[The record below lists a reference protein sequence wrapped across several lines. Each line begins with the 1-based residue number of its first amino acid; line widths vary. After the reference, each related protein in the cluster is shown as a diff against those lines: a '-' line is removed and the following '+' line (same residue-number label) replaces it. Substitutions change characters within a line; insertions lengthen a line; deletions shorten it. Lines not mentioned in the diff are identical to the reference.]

1 MYKASAEVTDNGD
14 GTLSVNWTVANTDG
28 EAVDSIVFHN
38 EYSYGDQGTDV
49 NIGAVKV
56 LDGRELKNGEFTFLL
71 TDSNGELVSKAV
83 NNENG
88 SVQFATLTFTEP
100 GTYTYTVS
108 EEKGDME
115 NITYDDTV
123 YTVTIT
129 VTDSLK
135 GYLEAA
141 VDFGGEVPVFTNRY
155 TAPEEP
161 APSQPEEPEKDEPD
175 QNTKTNNTTNNTI
188 NNTTNNTT
196 NKTTN
201 TTINKTVNEKTTTT
215 TAKRVKT
222 GDETNAM
229 IWIVLGGVAVLVFA
243 GGVISVRRRKRNNK

>member
-1 MYKASAEVTDNGD
+1 M
-14 GTLSVNWTVANTDG
+14 NWTVANTDG

-71 TDSNGELVSKAV
+71 TDSNGELFPKQLITRMDLYSLPLLPLR
-83 NNENG
+83 NRELILI
-88 SVQFATLTFTEP
+88 QF
-100 GTYTYTVS
+100 S

-161 APSQPEEPEKDEPD
+161 APSQPEEPEKDE
-175 QNTKTNNTTNNTI
+175 QTKIQQPTI
-188 NNTTNNTT
+188 LQIIPSTILQHNTT

-201 TTINKTVNEKTTTT
+201 TTINKTVNEKHNTTTLLQ
-215 TAKRVKT
+215 RELRQ
-222 GDETNAM
+222 ETRPM
-229 IWIVLGGVAVLVFA
+229 
-243 GGVISVRRRKRNNK
+243 R